1 VTLYSMQKRNRKR
14 RGIRRAGLRCLVRES
29 LQNSRYVKAKTKS
42 NCARYG
48 CTGLLDVQM
57 K

>member
-48 CTGLLDVQM
+48 CTGLRDVQM